1 MQKASASFSKE
12 TKNTSIRHNNRDLT
26 DKQKENDWHKHIDWS
41 KSQENVYLDQTP
53 LRDKFSELFDGAVAD
68 YNAKQKR
75 KDRRIDDYF
84 QKVQDDKTLEP
95 QREFIVQVGNID
107 NYRTTN
113 DKGEPT
119 GLSEADVERNKAL
132 ANEVLLE
139 YYKSFKKRNPKL
151 SVYNAVIHNDEAS
164 PHLHL
169 NVIPVAEG
177 YKQGMKRRP
186 SFNKALREQGV
197 QADDDVKNK
206 GLWGN
211 FRNQEVD
218 ALAKL
223 MQERGIDREL
233 VGTNQ
238 YKDHHAYKQ
247 AKQLEKDDLS
257 VEIGQLQAKKE
268 EFEKELGALEVDKTT
283 VSEEISA
290 KRSEIVKQAELQEWL
305 KEKIAPLQDE
315 VTALE
320 AKKSAYAEF
329 SSLLDDSP
337 VQAQKRQ
344 FKSKDGSVT
353 ERVVLPVAEFE
364 RLEQKAR
371 YYNMAVTDKK
381 VMADENSVLEA
392 ENERLKEDNHDLREK
407 VTLMTKALKT
417 AEKRLKMARKKMEE
431 LLPDGKGKKLF
442 EKAFDYA
449 DEMLRRQQLWQQQS
463 RGYMR

>member
-41 KSQENVYLDQTP
+41 KSHENVYLDQTP
-53 LRDKFSELFDGAVAD
+53 LRDKFSEIFDGAVAD

-139 YYKSFKKRNPKL
+139 YYKSFKKRNPNL
-151 SVYNAVIHNDEAS
+151 VVYNAVIHNDEAS

-257 VEIGQLQAKKE
+257 VEIGQLQVKKE
-268 EFEKELGALEVDKTT
+268 GLEKEVGTLEADKTT
-283 VSEEISA
+283 VYEEINA

-305 KEKIAPLQDE
+305 KEKIAPLQEE
-315 VTALE
+315 VSALE
-320 AKKSAYAEF
+320 AQKSAYAEF

-337 VQAQKRQ
+337 VRAQKRQ

-353 ERVVLPVAEFE
+353 ERMVLPVAEFE

-371 YYNMAVTDKK
+371 YYDVAIAEK
-381 VMADENSVLEA
+381 DEVLVENFDLEG
-392 ENERLKEDNHDLREK
+392 ENERLREDNQELRGKITRTE
-407 VTLMTKALKT
+407 KALEL
-417 AEKRLKMARKKMEE
+417 AEMRLKMVRTAVDKY
-431 LLPDGKGKKLF
+431 LPDGKTKDLVA
-442 EKAFDYA
+442 KAFDSA
-449 DEMLRRQQLWQQQS
+449 DNWIEKQQRFQQQKGME
-463 RGYMR
+463 R

>member
-186 SFNKALREQGV
+186 SCNKALHEQGV
-197 QADDDVKNK
+197 QADDDV
-206 GLWGN
+206 
-211 FRNQEVD
+211 
-218 ALAKL
+218 
-223 MQERGIDREL
+223 
-233 VGTNQ
+233 
-238 YKDHHAYKQ
+238 
-247 AKQLEKDDLS
+247 
-257 VEIGQLQAKKE
+257 
-268 EFEKELGALEVDKTT
+268 
-283 VSEEISA
+283 
-290 KRSEIVKQAELQEWL
+290 
-305 KEKIAPLQDE
+305 
-315 VTALE
+315 
-320 AKKSAYAEF
+320 
-329 SSLLDDSP
+329 
-337 VQAQKRQ
+337 
-344 FKSKDGSVT
+344 
-353 ERVVLPVAEFE
+353 
-364 RLEQKAR
+364 
-371 YYNMAVTDKK
+371 
-381 VMADENSVLEA
+381 
-392 ENERLKEDNHDLREK
+392 
-407 VTLMTKALKT
+407 
-417 AEKRLKMARKKMEE
+417 
-431 LLPDGKGKKLF
+431 
-442 EKAFDYA
+442 
-449 DEMLRRQQLWQQQS
+449 
-463 RGYMR
+463 

>member
-1 MQKASASFSKE
+1 MEKASASFSKE
-12 TKNTSIRHNNRDLT
+12 TNKTSIRHNNRDLT

-41 KSQENVYLDQTP
+41 KSHENVYLDQTP
-53 LRDKFSELFDGAVAD
+53 LRDKFSEIFDGAVAD

-107 NYRTTN
+107 DYRTEN

-119 GLSEADVERNKAL
+119 GNSEADVKRNKEL
-132 ANEVLLE
+132 ANEILLE
-139 YYKSFKKRNPKL
+139 YYKSFKKRNPQL
-151 SVYNAVIHNDEAS
+151 MIYNAVIHNDEAS

-197 QADDDVKNK
+197 KADENNNK
-206 GLWGN
+206 SLWVN
-211 FRNQEVD
+211 FRNQEVS
-218 ALAKL
+218 ALADL
-223 MQERGIDREL
+223 MRERGIEREL
-233 VGTNQ
+233 VGTNA

-268 EFEKELGALEVDKTT
+268 GLEKEVGTLEADKTT
-283 VSEEISA
+283 VYEEINV

-305 KEKIAPLQDE
+305 KEKIAPLQEE
-315 VTALE
+315 VSALE
-320 AKKSAYAEF
+320 AQKSAYAEF

-337 VQAQKRQ
+337 VRAQKRQ

-353 ERVVLPVAEFE
+353 ERMVLPVAEFE

-371 YYNMAVTDKK
+371 YYDVAIAEK
-381 VMADENSVLEA
+381 DEVLVDNFDLEG
-392 ENERLKEDNHDLREK
+392 ENERLREDNQELRGK
-407 VTLMTKALKT
+407 VTRTEKALEL
-417 AEKRLKMARKKMEE
+417 AEMRLKMVRTAVDKY
-431 LLPDGKGKKLF
+431 LPDGKTKDLVA
-442 EKAFDYA
+442 KAFDSA
-449 DEMLRRQQLWQQQS
+449 DNWIEKQQRFQQQKGME
-463 RGYMR
+463 R

>member
-305 KEKIAPLQDE
+305 KEKIAPLQEE